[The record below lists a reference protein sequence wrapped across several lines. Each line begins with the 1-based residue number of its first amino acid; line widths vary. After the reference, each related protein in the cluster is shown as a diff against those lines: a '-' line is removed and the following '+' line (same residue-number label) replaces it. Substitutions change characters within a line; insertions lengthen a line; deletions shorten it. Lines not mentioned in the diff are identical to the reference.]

1 MTLQEF
7 FKDKPRGS
15 KVKFAKAVR
24 ISKTWLALVING
36 HRQPSAEL
44 AVDMEKETKGKVT
57 RKELRPDIFGKLR

>member
-1 MTLQEF
+1 MTLEEF
-7 FKDKPRGS
+7 FVDKPRGS

-24 ISKTWLALVING
+24 ISKTWMALIING

-44 AVDMEKETKGKVT
+44 AVDIEKESKGKVT